1 WTRRPPRSL
10 PTLLF
15 CRNAYMNEV
24 GPVSEASDGKE
35 LLEGQA
41 VNLAHP
47 KVARS
52 VGGHR
57 HNAWRRYR
65 RPRPRLSHKGPMPF

>member
-1 WTRRPPRSL
+1 
-10 PTLLF
+10 
-15 CRNAYMNEV
+15 
-24 GPVSEASDGKE
+24 PVSEASDGKE

-57 HNAWRRYR
+57 HNAWRRMKDCLGMA
-65 RPRPRLSHKGPMPF
+65 RPVVSSLLDQLCLSRASIHGRV